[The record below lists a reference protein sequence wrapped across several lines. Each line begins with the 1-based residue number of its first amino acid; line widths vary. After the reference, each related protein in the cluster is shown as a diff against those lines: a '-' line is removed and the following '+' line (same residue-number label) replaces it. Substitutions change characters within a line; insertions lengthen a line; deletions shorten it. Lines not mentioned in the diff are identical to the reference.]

1 MLPIPSSHGW
11 DPDLPRNYIDVR
23 RGFVLSD
30 TLREMVKPTFDV
42 TKLIQVNVYNIY
54 NLLIIIILK
63 VHFVREEAVD
73 LGGPARDYW
82 GLIARNISNDYCCGK
97 EGNLFFDVNTPA
109 LQVKMSN
116 SIILSTFFSARS

>member
-54 NLLIIIILK
+54 I
-63 VHFVREEAVD
+63 
-73 LGGPARDYW
+73 DY
-82 GLIARNISNDYCCGK
+82 NYS
-97 EGNLFFDVNTPA
+97 
-109 LQVKMSN
+109 
-116 SIILSTFFSARS
+116 